1 MLGIFLSFIAS
12 RILYLALHLE
22 SSSFPKPLSEQAEQ
36 EAFKQ
41 LKQGSAKA
49 RETLISHNLRLAA
62 HIAKKYYTVSC
73 SQEDIISIGT
83 IGLIKAVNSFDSSKG
98 RRFATYAARCIEN
111 EILMYFRSGKKEQP
125 CVSIYESIDKDQ
137 SGTDLTINDVVADSF
152 ALDEDYED
160 KEEVRNL
167 YAILDTLCAR
177 ERRIIILRYGLY
189 GQVPMTQQE
198 TCETLHISRS
208 YVSRIESKA
217 LSKLRE
223 EFDKEK

>member
-1 MLGIFLSFIAS
+1 
-12 RILYLALHLE
+12 
-22 SSSFPKPLSEQAEQ
+22 
-36 EAFKQ
+36 
-41 LKQGSAKA
+41 
-49 RETLISHNLRLAA
+49 
-62 HIAKKYYTVSC
+62 
-73 SQEDIISIGT
+73 
-83 IGLIKAVNSFDSSKG
+83 
-98 RRFATYAARCIEN
+98 
-111 EILMYFRSGKKEQP
+111 MYFRSGKKEQP

-137 SGTDLTINDVVADSF
+137 SGTDLTINDVVADAF

-198 TCETLHISRS
+198 TCEALQISRS

-223 EFDKEK
+223 ELGRQGG